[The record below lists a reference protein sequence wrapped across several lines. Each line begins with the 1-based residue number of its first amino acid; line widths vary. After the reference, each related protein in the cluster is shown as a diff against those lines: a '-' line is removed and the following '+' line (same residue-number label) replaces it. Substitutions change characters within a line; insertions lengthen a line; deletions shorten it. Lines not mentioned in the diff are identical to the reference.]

1 MLNGLTK
8 SINLS
13 ATSDIEV
20 DGKNNIVMYM
30 NATITLNNDENVNI
44 NQLIRDNELY
54 IANQEAVDADFAEF
68 KTFVMAYVE
77 G

>member
-20 DGKNNIVMYM
+20 DGKNNVVMYM
-30 NATITLNNDENVNI
+30 NATINSNGDVNI
-44 NQLIRDNELY
+44 NQSIRNKELY
-54 IANQEAVDADFAEF
+54 IANQDVVDADYAEF
-68 KTFVMAYVE
+68 KASVMTYVE

>member
-20 DGKNNIVMYM
+20 DGKNNVVMYM
-30 NATITLNNDENVNI
+30 NATINSNGDVNI
-44 NQLIRDNELY
+44 NQSIRNKELY
-54 IANQEAVDADFAEF
+54 IANQDVVDADYAEF
-68 KTFVMAYVE
+68 KGAVMTYVE

>member
-44 NQLIRDNELY
+44 NQLIRDNE
-54 IANQEAVDADFAEF
+54 
-68 KTFVMAYVE
+68 
-77 G
+77 

>member
-20 DGKNNIVMYM
+20 DGKNNVVMYM
-30 NATITLNNDENVNI
+30 SATINSNGDVNI
-44 NQLIRDNELY
+44 NQSIRNKELY
-54 IANQEAVDADFAEF
+54 IANQDVVDADYAEF
-68 KTFVMAYVE
+68 KAAVMTYVE

>member
-30 NATITLNNDENVNI
+30 NATINSNGDVNI
-44 NQLIRDNELY
+44 NQSIRNKELY
-54 IANQEAVDADFAEF
+54 IANQDVVDVDYAEF
-68 KTFVMAYVE
+68 KAAVMTYVE

>member
-20 DGKNNIVMYM
+20 DGKNNVVMYM
-30 NATITLNNDENVNI
+30 NATINSNGDVNI
-44 NQLIRDNELY
+44 NQSIRNKELY
-54 IANQEAVDADFAEF
+54 IANQEVVDADFAEF